1 LIGVF
6 DTRANTRLIALLS
19 FLRTLFVCIALEIG
33 ATLFSRDANKVII
46 GPVMRMIE
54 KIQRIAT
61 NPLEA
66 ASREDK
72 EALIKERL
80 VENNNNT

>member
-1 LIGVF
+1 
-6 DTRANTRLIALLS
+6 
-19 FLRTLFVCIALEIG
+19 
-33 ATLFSRDANKVII
+33 
-46 GPVMRMIE
+46 MIE

-72 EALIKERL
+72 EALTKERL
-80 VENNNNT
+80 GEINKKNKNKWMDFEFWKGLCIKKDPENGTKPHFDDTAILE